1 MCVCVWGGERERGG
15 GEEREL
21 EFNLC
26 VLILGLKSLKA
37 VMDEVPK
44 RS

>member
-1 MCVCVWGGERERGG
+1 MCVWEGGGEREG
-15 GEEREL
+15 GEEREM